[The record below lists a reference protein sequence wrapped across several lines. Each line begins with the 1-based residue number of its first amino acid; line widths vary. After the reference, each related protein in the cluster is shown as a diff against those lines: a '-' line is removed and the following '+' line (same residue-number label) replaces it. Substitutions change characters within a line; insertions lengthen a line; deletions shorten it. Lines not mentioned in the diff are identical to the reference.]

1 MVTLDF
7 VYRNDAK
14 YRALVT
20 RHEELQSMARKKYPA
35 AYKTSKEGQKEIGK
49 LRAKLRKEDPAY
61 KAAINAI
68 NKAKRNEVEHLENE
82 TAGLEELPSNQYRAA
97 LEKAR
102 VKAMKQDLEFRRLV
116 TLREGMEG
124 KLQKDYPQLFRTNGD
139 VVEARKREHA
149 RLRESDPAFVKLQ
162 NQIAAAFRA
171 RGDYLDRAEP
181 RLVELQKL
189 VKERKQK

>member
-1 MVTLDF
+1 
-7 VYRNDAK
+7 
-14 YRALVT
+14 
-20 RHEELQSMARKKYPA
+20 
-35 AYKTSKEGQKEIGK
+35 
-49 LRAKLRKEDPAY
+49 
-61 KAAINAI
+61 
-68 NKAKRNEVEHLENE
+68 
-82 TAGLEELPSNQYRAA
+82 
-97 LEKAR
+97 
-102 VKAMKQDLEFRRLV
+102 MKQDLEFRRLV

-139 VVEARKREHA
+139 VVEARKRAHA